1 MRVAPSI
8 IYTIFVGLREWFS
21 DKRQTIF
28 AQKRAPGRLP
38 RLATQ
43 LFCNNG
49 KTIATKVRKFSNYF
63 FQKVKENRMAQIH
76 PVSQVSQLGV
86 YFFTKQSGATAIKI
100 AAPSVV
106 VSCQA
111 PSAPVFSI
119 VPTGLTPPYN
129 PYNGGK

>member
-8 IYTIFVGLREWFS
+8 IYTIFVGLRKWFS

-49 KTIATKVRKFSNYF
+49 KTIATKVGKFSN
-63 FQKVKENRMAQIH
+63 KTRPSHDA
-76 PVSQVSQLGV
+76 GV
-86 YFFTKQSGATAIKI
+86 YGIIIFCSIYDNINFAII
-100 AAPSVV
+100 
-106 VSCQA
+106 SC
-111 PSAPVFSI
+111 PVLFGCKLSAEYVDAI
-119 VPTGLTPPYN
+119 VAFEKSNSLLLMSSTGIE
-129 PYNGGK
+129 